1 MQTCTDD
8 AFSVC
13 MKVQK
18 NEKEPWISAHAT
30 RLFGVL
36 YRWINNWTRHQ
47 NMECSADDL
56 IAEQDYQP
64 MWKPRLVI
72 EPSVERSMKPTSMLI
87 RTSFSFFWTLIRG
100 HYGH

>member
-1 MQTCTDD
+1 MRTCTDD
-8 AFSVC
+8 TFSVC

-18 NEKEPWISAHAT
+18 KEKEARISARAT

-36 YRWINNWTRHQ
+36 YRWFNNWTMRQ

-56 IAEQDYQP
+56 IAGQDYQP
-64 MWKPRLVI
+64 MLKPRPAI

-87 RTSFSFFWTLIRG
+87 RASFSFFWTLIRG
-100 HYGH
+100 HNGH